1 SPGDAGFLLPQGT
14 KIRPGAPGASAV
26 CRGSDSRDGFNW
38 AAAPV
43 SATDEEP
50 SHGHGESCEE
60 VRQEGD
66 EEDRPY
72 VGGQEDRAQGCCQAS
87 AGEEGCQE
95 DGAQGCCQA
104 QAGEEGRQEGRAQG
118 CRQAQARQEGCEED
132 GPQVG
137 CQAQARQEGC
147 EEDGPQVGRQ
157 AQARQEGRGQAPSG
171 QEGCQEDREE
181 DRAQG
186 GQASCQEEGGQ
197 EGPTSCEAQG
207 CPRGNALRSRTDDV
221 IKTPKAVN
229 HVPSS
234 QPRRRGNFFA

>member
-1 SPGDAGFLLPQGT
+1 
-14 KIRPGAPGASAV
+14 
-26 CRGSDSRDGFNW
+26 
-38 AAAPV
+38 
-43 SATDEEP
+43 
-50 SHGHGESCEE
+50 
-60 VRQEGD
+60 
-66 EEDRPY
+66 
-72 VGGQEDRAQGCCQAS
+72 RAQGCCQAS

-104 QAGEEGRQEGRAQG
+104 QAGEEGCQEVRAQG

-157 AQARQEGRGQAPSG
+157 AQARQEGCGQAPSG

-234 QPRRRGNFFA
+234 QPRRRGNFFAYPFSRLREEEPPQGADEGALNASGRRCPRRGRMSALAETHEGPRQGRAG